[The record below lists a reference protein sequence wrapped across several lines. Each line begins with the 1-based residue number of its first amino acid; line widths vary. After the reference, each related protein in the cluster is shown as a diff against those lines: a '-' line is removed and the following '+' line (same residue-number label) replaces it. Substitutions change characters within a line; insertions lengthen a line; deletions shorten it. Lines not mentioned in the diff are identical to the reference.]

1 MSSRPLAVYVR
12 ASTVEQSISLD
23 EQQRACC
30 AYVRARGRD
39 VAGVFVDEGVSG
51 SIPFGQRPAG
61 ALVLAACDSGAA
73 GGIVAVRLD
82 RLFRSA
88 TDCLSAVTRWT
99 RSGVALH
106 LVELGG
112 QPVDTSSATGRLF
125 VSMLAAFAEFERN
138 LISDRTR
145 GALAE
150 LKAQQRRVGTI
161 PYGYRCNAGALVE
174 DAQESAVIDKAQTWR
189 RGGWTWEQIAQQL
202 NDSGTPRRNGQPWHR
217 KAVARCTKEK
227 ALAR

>member
-1 MSSRPLAVYVR
+1 MSSRLAVYVR

-51 SIPFGQRPAG
+51 SIPFGERPAG
-61 ALVLAACDSGAA
+61 RRVLAICDGGA

-88 TDCLSAVTRWT
+88 TDCLVAVTKWT
-99 RSGVALH
+99 QMGVALH

-150 LKAQQRRVGTI
+150 LKAQRRRVGTV
-161 PYGYRCNAGALVE
+161 PYGYRCHAGALTE
-174 DAQESAVIDKAQTWR
+174 DADESAVIDRAQTWR
-189 RGGWTWEQIAQQL
+189 RGGWTWEQIAQEL
-202 NDSGTPRRNGQPWHR
+202 NARGTPRRNGQPWHR
-217 KAVARCTKEK
+217 KAVVRCTKRGPVS
-227 ALAR
+227 LT